1 MNTVIILKRETSKSY
16 QNATTGQPGMY
27 KAINGM
33 TGFLL
38 KISVSINHNINKNI
52 FVMQRD
58 VDSQYSTDPI
68 DTFYSIASVGE
79 LEHIP
84 ILAPDPNSTNFFRTD
99 NIELMFESPK
109 ELENAWTKISSEV
122 FSLAEDNDASIN
134 TSMDVFASYP
144 IDAINLL
151 FGTTKIA
158 NPNES
163 HILLLNTENSEF
175 FKNYEL
181 NNQDNDN
188 YYVFCYPSF
197 LPQAEVYVNGNLT
210 PCNYSLVDITSK
222 YGLQIECRL
231 YTTSSVLVNGLL
243 NIELRKI

>member
-16 QNATTGQPGMY
+16 QNALTRQAGIY
-27 KAINGM
+27 KSVSAM

-38 KISVSINHNINKNI
+38 KISVNINHNIDKNI

-58 VDSQYSTDPI
+58 VDSQYSVDPI
-68 DTFYSIASVGE
+68 DTFYSVASVGE

-84 ILAPDPNSTNFFRTD
+84 IGAPDPNSTNFFRTD

-122 FSLAEDNDASIN
+122 FSLAEDNDSSIN

-144 IDAINLL
+144 VDAINLL
-151 FGTTKIA
+151 FGITKIA

-163 HILLLNTENSEF
+163 DILLLTPEKSDF
-175 FKNYEL
+175 FKQYKIHNTAL
-181 NNQDNDN
+181 DN

-197 LPQAEVYVNGNLT
+197 LPEAEVYVNGNLT
-210 PCNYSLVDITSK
+210 ACNYSLIDITSK

-231 YTTSSVLVNGLL
+231 YTTSSVLTNGLL

>member
-16 QNATTGQPGMY
+16 QNALTGQVGIY
-27 KAINGM
+27 KSVSAM

-38 KISVSINHNINKNI
+38 KISVSINHNIDKNI

-58 VDSQYSTDPI
+58 VDSQYSIDPI
-68 DTFYSIASVGE
+68 DTFYSVASVGE

-99 NIELMFESPK
+99 NIELMFESPR
-109 ELENAWTKISSEV
+109 ELENAWAKISSEV

-144 IDAINLL
+144 IDAINLF

-163 HILLLNTENSEF
+163 DILLLSPEKSDF
-175 FKNYEL
+175 FKQYKIHNT
-181 NNQDNDN
+181 DPDN

-197 LPQAEVYVNGNLT
+197 LPEADIYVNGNLT
-210 PCNYSLVDITSK
+210 PCNYSLIDITSK

-231 YTTSSVLVNGLL
+231 YTTSSVLINGSL

>member
-16 QNATTGQPGMY
+16 QDALTSETGIYKTTS
-27 KAINGM
+27 GM

-38 KISVSINHNINKNI
+38 KINVQVHHNIDENI

-58 VDSQYSTDPI
+58 LDSQYSQDPV

-84 ILAPDPNSTNFFRTD
+84 ADAPDADSTNFFRTD
-99 NIELMFESPK
+99 SIELMFESPK
-109 ELENAWTKISSEV
+109 ELETAWAKISSEV

-144 IDAINLL
+144 TDAINFF
-151 FGTTKIA
+151 FGPVKNAT
-158 NPNES
+158 PVES
-163 HILLLNTENSEF
+163 DILLLSSEKTNY
-175 FKNYEL
+175 FKTYSF
-181 NNQDNDN
+181 NNQDSDN
-188 YYVFCYPSF
+188 YFVFCYPSF
-197 LPQAEVYVNGNLT
+197 LPESKVYINGVLT
-210 PCNYSLVDITSK
+210 ACNYSLIDITSK

-231 YTTSSVLVNGLL
+231 YTTSSHLTNGLL